1 MTIETSPEPGRPVM
15 TAREAARV
23 LRKDHRTVQRMIQD
37 GELDGGAD
45 PSGQRRR
52 WYVYT
57 DQIGPSGLIS
67 PQPNAGAAAPDLLTE
82 NEHLREENTELRA
95 RLLSSEEANRL
106 LLASQ
111 ATMREALTD
120 YQSSVDELL
129 AGTTGFREAAGHFQN
144 AAAGLQ
150 ASNSKLNAI
159 IGNYSDALHQQM
171 IPGHPGSLMTG
182 DSDSPLPGHRL
193 P

>member
-1 MTIETSPEPGRPVM
+1 MTIETSPEPGRAVM

-23 LRKDHRTVQRMIQD
+23 LRKDHRTIQRMIQD

-57 DQIGPSGLIS
+57 DQIGRSGLIS
-67 PQPNAGAAAPDLLTE
+67 SRPDAPDLLTE
-82 NEHLREENTELRA
+82 NERLREENTELRA
-95 RLLSSEEANRL
+95 RLLSSEESNRL

-129 AGTTGFREAAGHFQN
+129 AGATGFREAAGHFQN

-159 IGNYSDALHQQM
+159 IGSYSDALHQHL

-182 DSDSPLPGHRL
+182 DSDSPLPGH
-193 P
+193 

>member
-1 MTIETSPEPGRPVM
+1 MTFETSPEPGRAVM

-37 GELDGGAD
+37 GDLDGGAD

-57 DQIGPSGLIS
+57 DQIGPSGLI
-67 PQPNAGAAAPDLLTE
+67 PHRDVGAAVPDLLAE
-82 NEHLREENTELRA
+82 NERLREENTDLRA
-95 RLLSSEEANRL
+95 RLLTSEESYRL

-159 IGNYSDALHQQM
+159 IGSYSDALHQHL

-182 DSDSPLPGHRL
+182 DSDSPLPGH
-193 P
+193 